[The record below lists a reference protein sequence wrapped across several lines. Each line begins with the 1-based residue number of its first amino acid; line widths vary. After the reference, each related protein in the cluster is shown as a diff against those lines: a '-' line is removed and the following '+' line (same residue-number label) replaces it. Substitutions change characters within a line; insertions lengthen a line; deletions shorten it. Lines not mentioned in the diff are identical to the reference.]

1 MAVERDEA
9 ATNKYLVCA
18 GFDGDAPVVIVDVER
33 EVAMVVAAVL
43 VDEDD
48 GAGWSADPCS
58 GDDVGGACSMYLSTS
73 NDFSVPG

>member
-33 EVAMVVAAVL
+33 EVAMVVAVSYTHL
-43 VDEDD
+43 TL
-48 GAGWSADPCS
+48 PTI
-58 GDDVGGACSMYLSTS
+58 Y
-73 NDFSVPG
+73 SV